1 MIFPKK
7 LENAIITVKNKL
19 PESDP
24 FSDTTQIQQSKLDA
38 LMEIVNF
45 VKQMNYIKRPRV
57 KEKFSFFLRSKYDYQ
72 ETATHFGTSRNS
84 IDVMVSR
91 VSRQLES
98 LVGKETIDMILQEKV
113 SEALRVFRSG
123 ILNESAKGFFLPEAA
138 KYLPEP
144 KYRMFNS
151 LEECSSEIRFLNVL
165 TEHGMKN
172 MIEGCDQE
180 KLAHIL
186 YLISDNSKKMIEG
199 VSDDK
204 VLQSYFENGHHSRE
218 KVAIER
224 EALLKLFNGEF
235 SMTDI
240 GEHISNKYQVEKA
253 LDEVRRQHIFHDA
266 GSGLE
271 LASKEG

>member
-1 MIFPKK
+1 
-7 LENAIITVKNKL
+7 
-19 PESDP
+19 
-24 FSDTTQIQQSKLDA
+24 
-38 LMEIVNF
+38 
-45 VKQMNYIKRPRV
+45 
-57 KEKFSFFLRSKYDYQ
+57 
-72 ETATHFGTSRNS
+72 
-84 IDVMVSR
+84 
-91 VSRQLES
+91 
-98 LVGKETIDMILQEKV
+98 
-113 SEALRVFRSG
+113 
-123 ILNESAKGFFLPEAA
+123 
-138 KYLPEP
+138 
-144 KYRMFNS
+144 MFNS

>member
-19 PESDP
+19 PEGDP

-45 VKQMNYIKRPRV
+45 VKQMNYIKSPRV

-84 IDVMVSR
+84 IDVMVLR

-98 LVGKETIDMILQEKV
+98 LIGKDTIEMILQDKV
-113 SEALRVFRSG
+113 SEALRIFRSG
-123 ILNESAKGFFLPEAA
+123 LLNESIKGVFLPEAA

-144 KYRMFNS
+144 KYRMFSS

-172 MIEGCDQE
+172 TIEECDQE

-186 YLISDNSKKMIEG
+186 YLISDNSKKMIDG
-199 VSDDK
+199 AGDDK

-224 EALLKLFNGEF
+224 QALLKLFNGEF

-240 GEHISNKYQVEKA
+240 GEPVSNKYQVEKA
-253 LDEVRRQHIFHDA
+253 INEVQSQHIFYDA
-266 GSGLE
+266 GSGFE
-271 LASKEG
+271 SASKEG